1 MNIVCDVRAIK
12 KLVGSFMGVAGVS
25 AFISFPALAQANL
38 NSANYKSSSQFILVQ
53 STQRNVPAPAGSPGT
68 ISPSPGTTP
77 APGTTNS
84 GTSLSALDREF
95 MTRAAQS
102 DLTEIQT
109 SQLALQRSKNKA
121 VRDYAQ
127 RMIQDHKNSSKQ
139 LTQIAKNK
147 NVTLPKDIGPE
158 NKALVTKLT
167 KVSDREFDGAYMQG
181 QVQAHKKT
189 LAEYQNYLKKG
200 QNQELRAFASK
211 IAPLVA
217 DHLEMAQKMVA
228 GR

>member
-1 MNIVCDVRAIK
+1 MNIVCDVRAITK
-12 KLVGSFMGVAGVS
+12 FVGSFVGVAGVS
-25 AFISFPALAQANL
+25 ALISFPALAQANL
-38 NSANYKSSSQFILVQ
+38 NSGNSNSPNQFILVQ
-53 STQRNVPAPAGSPGT
+53 STQRNVPAPAS
-68 ISPSPGTTP
+68 SPGTTD
-77 APGTTNS
+77 S

-95 MTRAAQS
+95 LTRAAQS

-109 SQLALQRSKNKA
+109 SQLALQRSQNKA

-127 RMIQDHKNSSKQ
+127 RMIQEHTNSSKQ

-147 NVTLPKDIGPE
+147 NVTLPKDIGPD
-158 NKALVTKLT
+158 NKALLSKLRNAT
-167 KVSDREFDGAYMQG
+167 GSNFDRAYMQG

-200 QNQELRAFASK
+200 QDQELRAFASK

-217 DHLEMAQKMVA
+217 DHLQMAQKMVA